1 MSGGHRHHRKRC
13 EQWKTDHRTKCGGQ
27 QFGPKRSRRYPVLFS
42 GFKECHCRQKA
53 SIVVPPQNDLFRN
66 FFPDVAKI
74 PRRPESGRFWYLSLI
89 YKAF

>member
-1 MSGGHRHHRKRC
+1 MS
-13 EQWKTDHRTKCGGQ
+13 WP
-27 QFGPKRSRRYPVLFS
+27 PK
-42 GFKECHCRQKA
+42 
-53 SIVVPPQNDLFRN
+53 SINRGSPQNDLFRN